1 MMTFPLL
8 TIIILCISVRAFA
21 ASRKIKTKATKR
33 QLFTEQQIRL
43 YERQMAAREA
53 MGEKYICHPAND
65 VPHKQIIDYLIK
77 QAIESAI
84 MQAPDAFPFPPSQP
98 KLRIVK

>member
-1 MMTFPLL
+1 MMAFPLL
-8 TIIILCISVRAFA
+8 SIIILCICVRAFA
-21 ASRKIKTKATKR
+21 ASRKTRTKASKR
-33 QLFTEQQIRL
+33 LLFTEQQIRL

-65 VPHKQIIDYLIK
+65 VPHKQVIDVLIK
-77 QAIESAI
+77 QAMEAAI
-84 MQAPDAFPFPPSQP
+84 TQSPGLFFPTSQP